1 MEELKD
7 LRNHMKTTVFN
18 GHGFDKSN
26 RRIVHQRY
34 KSIKMEKRTKRRR
47 PEVMTAVSL
56 AVCALL
62 FFLSTSIMTDHNGK
76 LDPSSGKTITK
87 TEMKQQQIVKQAT
100 KKGEVVSYLN
110 EKWIPDSKTKNLEYM
125 LRLKKKAEQGKPF
138 KTTIHY
144 FLGEKVYQN
153 TLEYN
158 GKQIIYKNTV
168 PALGEPK
175 TYECKAFS
183 DSTIQLEGCTGVKE
197 GYDVIVVPVTLSD
210 MRYAE
215 AKQ

>member
-1 MEELKD
+1 MEELKG
-7 LRNHMKTTVFN
+7 LRNQLKTTVFN
-18 GHGFDKSN
+18 DHQFDESN
-26 RRIVHQRY
+26 RKAVHQRY
-34 KSIKMEKRTKRRR
+34 RSMETENRTKRKR
-47 PEVMTAVSL
+47 PLVMTAASL

-62 FFLSTSIMTDHNGK
+62 FFLSTSLVTNHGK
-76 LDPSSGKTITK
+76 LDPASGRTITK
-87 TEMKQQQIVKQAT
+87 TEMKQQQVVKEAT

-125 LRLKKKAEQGKPF
+125 LRLKKEAEQGMPF
-138 KTTIHY
+138 KTSIHY
-144 FLGEKVYQN
+144 FLGDKIYEN

-168 PALGEPK
+168 PSLGERK
-175 TYECKAFS
+175 TYKCKAFS
-183 DSTIQLEGCTGVKE
+183 GSTIQLEGCTGVKE
-197 GYDVIVVPVTLSD
+197 GYDVLVVPVTLSD